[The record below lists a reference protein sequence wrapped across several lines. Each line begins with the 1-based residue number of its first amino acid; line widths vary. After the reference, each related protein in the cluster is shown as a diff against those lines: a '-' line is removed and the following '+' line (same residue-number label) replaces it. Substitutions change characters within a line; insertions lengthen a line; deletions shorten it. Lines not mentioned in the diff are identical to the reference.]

1 MESMDELIKEKRF
14 VLLSRCVK
22 IDLQQKLHSQKK
34 NMNEKM
40 IAPMRLGIVRAGEPP
55 EQTESV
61 PVKEDDDMKCRKR
74 FVWARDSDNTKASEH
89 PAHLL
94 LNNKDEELDT
104 HVKFGQRQLNHVW
117 IEWCSTGAIVQ
128 VPKSRIR
135 EDSVPR
141 RRGGK

>member
-22 IDLQQKLHSQKK
+22 IDLQRKLHSQKK
-34 NMNEKM
+34 NEKKS
-40 IAPMRLGIVRAGEPP
+40 IAPMRLGIVRAGEPL
-55 EQTESV
+55 EQKEPAV

-94 LNNKDEELDT
+94 LNSKNEELDT
-104 HVKFGQRQLNHVW
+104 HVKFGQRQPNHVW

>member
-1 MESMDELIKEKRF
+1 MESMDELIKEERF

-22 IDLQQKLHSQKK
+22 IDLQRTLNSQKK
-34 NMNEKM
+34 NEKKK
-40 IAPMRLGIVRAGEPP
+40 IAPMRLGIIRAGEPP
-55 EQTESV
+55 EQIELV
-61 PVKEDDDMKCRKR
+61 PVKEDDMKCRKR

-104 HVKFGQRQLNHVW
+104 HVKFGPRQLNHVW
-117 IEWCSTGAIVQ
+117 IEWCSTGATVQ

-135 EDSVPR
+135 EDSTPR

>member
-1 MESMDELIKEKRF
+1 MDELIKEKRF

-22 IDLQQKLHSQKK
+22 IDLRRKLHSQKK
-34 NMNEKM
+34 NKKK
-40 IAPMRLGIVRAGEPP
+40 IAPMRLGIVRAGEPS
-55 EQTESV
+55 EQTELV
-61 PVKEDDDMKCRKR
+61 PVKGSDDMKGRKR

-104 HVKFGQRQLNHVW
+104 HVKFGQRHLNHVW

>member
-1 MESMDELIKEKRF
+1 MLMDKHITIKSTDFIFQPR
-14 VLLSRCVK
+14 R
-22 IDLQQKLHSQKK
+22 
-34 NMNEKM
+34 
-40 IAPMRLGIVRAGEPP
+40 G
-55 EQTESV
+55 
-61 PVKEDDDMKCRKR
+61 
-74 FVWARDSDNTKASEH
+74 ARDSDSSNSKASEH

-94 LNNKDEELDT
+94 LNNKDEELET